1 MSRHKLLIIGLVVSL
16 GINLFLV
23 GGIAMRLNNMRDFA
37 NSRPFPP
44 NVGWIIRD
52 LEDSRQQEL
61 LETLEPLGEEIS
73 PYRRAMFEA
82 QRRVNRLMSAS
93 EYDATELEA
102 AFAELREAAQNYTT
116 LTHEQTLQVLN
127 QLSEEERRTAMEFIQ
142 RRGPRDGRDGFRGGP
157 GGPGF
162 RPPFGP
168 DGPRG
173 PDGDRRPPG
182 FPPPNGGP
190 VPPEPN

>member
-1 MSRHKLLIIGLVVSL
+1 MSRQKILIIGLIASV
-16 GINLFLV
+16 GINLFLI
-23 GGIAMRLNNMRDFA
+23 GGIAMRMSSMRDFA

-52 LEDSRQQEL
+52 LEESRQQEL
-61 LETLEPLGEEIS
+61 REIVQPLGEEIS
-73 PYRRAMFEA
+73 PYRRDMFEA
-82 QRRVNRLMSAS
+82 QRRVNQLMSATDF
-93 EYDATELEA
+93 DAEELEA
-102 AFAELREAAQNYTT
+102 AFSELREAAQNYTS

-127 QLSEEERRTAMEFIQ
+127 LLTEEERRTAMEFIQ

-157 GGPGF
+157 GGSGF
-162 RPPFGP
+162 RPPFGSN
-168 DGPRG
+168 GPRG

-182 FPPPNGGP
+182 FPPPDGDP